1 MKLNILH
8 TMIKKFLLIIFVSL
22 MFCSISNSEEKE
34 IIFNNEEEVVNS
46 YQAKAISYGLVDK
59 ITDTLKTYIQESHV
73 PFMFEANNSK
83 IKFLPDTPLNELLT
97 FKAVSI
103 DLNNDDINEVI
114 AYVSGNLVCG
124 SSGCSSYILQGNDK
138 SWKVIGELF
147 PGEDVLVSTKKTNG
161 YLDINFDSKKY
172 LCKFKDKKYQCN

>member
-1 MKLNILH
+1 MKKI
-8 TMIKKFLLIIFVSL
+8 ILIIIFGL
-22 MFCSISNSEEKE
+22 FYSNVCIADEKE

-73 PFMFEANNSK
+73 PFMFESKNSK
-83 IKFLPDTPLNELLT
+83 IKFLPDTPLSELLT

-103 DLNNDDINEVI
+103 DLNNDGAREVI

-124 SSGCSSYILQGNDK
+124 SSGCTSYILQGNDK

-147 PGEDVLVSTKKTNG
+147 PGEDILVLTNKTNG

-172 LCKFKDKKYQCN
+172 LCEFKDKKYQCN

>member
-1 MKLNILH
+1 MKKLIL
-8 TMIKKFLLIIFVSL
+8 IFFVSL
-22 MFCSISNSEEKE
+22 IWLNISTADEKE
-34 IIFNNEEEVVNS
+34 IIFSNEEEVVNS
-46 YQAKAISYGLVDK
+46 YQAQAISYGLVDR

-73 PFMFEANNSK
+73 PFMFESNNSK
-83 IKFLPDTPLNELLT
+83 IKFLPDTPLSELLT
-97 FKAVSI
+97 FKAISI
-103 DLNNDDINEVI
+103 DLNKDDVNEVI

-124 SSGCSSYILQGNDK
+124 SSGCTSYILQENDK

-147 PGEDVLVSTKKTNG
+147 PGEDILVSTNKTNG

>member
-1 MKLNILH
+1 MKKLIL
-8 TMIKKFLLIIFVSL
+8 IFFVSL
-22 MFCSISNSEEKE
+22 IWLNISTADEKE
-34 IIFNNEEEVVNS
+34 IIFSNEEEVVNS
-46 YQAKAISYGLVDK
+46 YQAQAISYGLVDR
-59 ITDTLKTYIQESHV
+59 ITDTLKTYIQESYV
-73 PFMFEANNSK
+73 PFMFESKDSK
-83 IKFLPDTPLNELLT
+83 IKFLPDTPLSELLT

-103 DLNNDDINEVI
+103 ALNNDGANEVI

-124 SSGCSSYILQGNDK
+124 SSGCTSYILQGNDK

-147 PGEDVLVSTKKTNG
+147 PGEDILVSTNKTNG

>member
-1 MKLNILH
+1 MKKLIL
-8 TMIKKFLLIIFVSL
+8 IFFVSL
-22 MFCSISNSEEKE
+22 IWLNISTADEKE
-34 IIFNNEEEVVNS
+34 IIFSNEEEVVNS
-46 YQAKAISYGLVDK
+46 YQAQAISYGLVDR

-73 PFMFEANNSK
+73 PFMFESNNSK
-83 IKFLPDTPLNELLT
+83 IKFLPDTPLSELLT
-97 FKAVSI
+97 FKAISI
-103 DLNNDDINEVI
+103 DLNKDDVNEVI

-124 SSGCSSYILQGNDK
+124 SSGCTSYILQGNDK

-147 PGEDVLVSTKKTNG
+147 PGEDILVSTYKTNG

>member
-1 MKLNILH
+1 MKKLIL
-8 TMIKKFLLIIFVSL
+8 IFFVSL
-22 MFCSISNSEEKE
+22 IWLNISTADEKE
-34 IIFNNEEEVVNS
+34 IIFSNEEEVVNS
-46 YQAKAISYGLVDK
+46 YQAQAISYGLVDR
-59 ITDTLKTYIQESHV
+59 ITDTLKIYIQESHV
-73 PFMFEANNSK
+73 PFMFESNNSK
-83 IKFLPDTPLNELLT
+83 IKFLPDTPLSELLT
-97 FKAVSI
+97 FKAISI
-103 DLNNDDINEVI
+103 DLNNDGANEVI

>member
-1 MKLNILH
+1 MKKLIL
-8 TMIKKFLLIIFVSL
+8 IFFVSL
-22 MFCSISNSEEKE
+22 IWLNISTADEKE
-34 IIFNNEEEVVNS
+34 IIFSNEEEVVNS
-46 YQAKAISYGLVDK
+46 YQAQAISYGLVDR
-59 ITDTLKTYIQESHV
+59 ITDTLKIYIQESHV
-73 PFMFEANNSK
+73 PFMFESNKSK
-83 IKFLPDTPLNELLT
+83 IKFLPDTPLSELLT
-97 FKAVSI
+97 FKAISI
-103 DLNNDDINEVI
+103 DLNNDGANEVI

>member
-1 MKLNILH
+1 MKKLIL
-8 TMIKKFLLIIFVSL
+8 IFFVSL
-22 MFCSISNSEEKE
+22 IWLNISTANEKE
-34 IIFNNEEEVVNS
+34 IVFSNEEEIVNS
-46 YQAKAISYGLVDK
+46 YQVKAISYGLVDK

-73 PFMFEANNSK
+73 PFMFESNNSK
-83 IKFLPDTPLNELLT
+83 IKFLPDTPLSELLT

-103 DLNNDDINEVI
+103 DLNNDGANEVI

-124 SSGCSSYILQGNDK
+124 SSGCTSYILQGNGK
-138 SWKVIGELF
+138 SWKVIGEFF
-147 PGEDVLVSTKKTNG
+147 PGEDVLVSTSKTNG